1 MTDSP
6 AHPAAHDGY
15 QSPLETRN
23 ASREMRSLWSARRK
37 FSLWRRVWLALAE
50 SEREIGLPIADAQIA
65 ELRAHL
71 DDIDFE
77 NAARHEARLRHDV
90 MAHVHAYGD
99 VAPNARAII
108 HLGMTSQDVVCNADV
123 LLLREG
129 LSIIARKVARVI
141 DRLGR
146 FAAERRSIA
155 TLGFTHYQP
164 AQPTTVGK
172 RATLWAQD
180 LAIALEDVE
189 ARRDGLRLKG
199 LRGATG
205 TQASFLGLLDG
216 DARRVDQLEASF
228 VRRLGTIADWPGAA
242 CVAVCGQT
250 YPRLVDAQILA
261 SLAVVASAVHKCC
274 NDLRLLANLKEV
286 EEPFEAE
293 QIGSSAMPYKRNP
306 MRCERATGLAR
317 FVISLAQNGFDTAA
331 TQWFERTLDDS
342 SNRRLSLPEA
352 FLALDGALDIMA
364 NVCGGLVIHE
374 RMIAS
379 HLDAELPFML
389 SENLMLAAAKAGAD
403 RQEAHEAIRVHS
415 QAAAARVKGEGKAND
430 LLERLAR
437 DPLFAKVDL
446 AATCDA
452 RHATGRAAEQVE
464 RFLAEVVEPIRGRYG
479 DAIAGEPDLKV

>member
-1 MTDSP
+1 MSSP
-6 AHPAAHDGY
+6 TTPSPHDGY

-23 ASREMRSLWSARRK
+23 ASAEMRSIWSARRK
-37 FSLWRRVWLALAE
+37 FSLWRRIWLALAE
-50 SEREIGLPIADAQIA
+50 SEREIGLPVTETQIA
-65 ELRAHL
+65 ELRSHL

-77 NAARHEARLRHDV
+77 NAARHEAKLRHDV
-90 MAHVHAYGD
+90 MAHVHALGD
-99 VAPNARAII
+99 VAPTARPII

-123 LLLREG
+123 LILRDALG
-129 LSIIARKVARVI
+129 VIGRKLARVV

-146 FAAERRSIA
+146 FAIERKDLA

-180 LAIALEDVE
+180 FAIALDEME
-189 ARRDGLRLKG
+189 TRRAGLRLKG

-205 TQASFLGLLDG
+205 TQASFLGLLGG
-216 DARRVDQLEASF
+216 DAARVDRLESLF
-228 VRRLGTIADWPGAA
+228 VGRLGGLADWPEARSFS
-242 CVAVCGQT
+242 VSGQT
-250 YPRLVDAQILA
+250 YPRIVDAQILS
-261 SLAVVASAVHKCC
+261 SLAVAAAAVHKCC

-286 EEPFEAE
+286 EEPFEAD

-317 FVISLAQNGFDTAA
+317 FVISIAHNGYDTAA
-331 TQWFERTLDDS
+331 TQWLERTLDDS

-364 NVCGGLVIHE
+364 NVCGGLVVHE
-374 RMIAS
+374 RMVAA

-389 SENLMLAAAKAGAD
+389 SEDLMLAAAKAGAD
-403 RQEAHEAIRVHS
+403 RQQAHEAIRVHS
-415 QAAAARVKGEGKAND
+415 HAAAARIKGEGAPND
-430 LLERLAR
+430 LLDRLAR

-446 AATCDA
+446 ARVCSATA
-452 RHATGRAAEQVE
+452 ATGRAAEQTV
-464 RFLAEVVEPIRGRYG
+464 RFVQQVVEPIRARYG
-479 DAIAGEPDLKV
+479 AALAADPVLKV